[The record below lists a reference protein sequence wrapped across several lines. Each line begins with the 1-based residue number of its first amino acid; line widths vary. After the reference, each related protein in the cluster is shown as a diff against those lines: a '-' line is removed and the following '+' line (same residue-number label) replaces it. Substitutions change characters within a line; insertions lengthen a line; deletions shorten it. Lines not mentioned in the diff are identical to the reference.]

1 MDDHAPKR
9 TVTFR
14 AQLDERGG
22 FYPEDARTVRARLA
36 RWAKRRV
43 YVSVSLEPKRRSL
56 TQNAYLWG
64 VVYRTI
70 AEWSGHDDEE
80 IHAAM
85 KDMFI
90 VPKPMILPNGVEIE
104 RRSTADLDSADFSE
118 YVSKVKRFAAENGLY
133 IPEPNEEEKAL

>member
-9 TVTFR
+9 TVTFC

-56 TQNAYLWG
+56 AANALYWG
-64 VVYRTI
+64 WHLKI
-70 AEWSGHDDEE
+70 LAEFTGHEDEE
-80 IHAAM
+80 LHEYF
-85 KDMFI
+85 KWKYLRKHL
-90 VPKPMILPNGVEIE
+90 VLPGGEEVETV
-104 RRSTADLDSADFSE
+104 RSTATLPSEEFSE
-118 YVSKVKRFAAENGLY
+118 YLSKIKRDAALIGCE
-133 IPEPNEEEKAL
+133 IPDPNEEERAL